1 MLRMTNISATTRAAE
16 LLDRH
21 RAMFS
26 PRDVGEVFGLSF
38 ISSFL
43 ERDGSEVAGFKPGYG
58 VDSVSPI
65 NLGPMWA
72 LAQPTGAPEF
82 LFMPRFEWQASEHYV
97 VDVASEAFE
106 LFSITPVRDS

>member
-1 MLRMTNISATTRAAE
+1 MLRITNISATKRAAE

-21 RAMFS
+21 RAMFG
-26 PRDVGEVFGLSF
+26 PRVVGEVFGLSF
-38 ISSFL
+38 ISSFV
-43 ERDGSEVAGFKPGYG
+43 ERDGSNVAGFSPGYY
-58 VDSVSPI
+58 VDSISPM

-82 LFMPRFEWQASEHYV
+82 LFMPRFEWQAGERYV

-106 LFSITPVRDS
+106 LFSITPEN